1 MKTVL
6 SCFTH
11 TRPNLLALSISSPK
25 KLISASTG
33 DHTMKSAESSKQ
45 NNHQTNK
52 HTTLHKIR
60 HSQTDSVSSRFAIPN
75 TDKQHFSSNSFV
87 KKHRQCNSEQKTGDS
102 VPFSIDEHGRDSLR
116 LQQQPS
122 VTTSCQPH
130 CFPLSLLLFHAHCS
144 LPVPSPSVATTCFL
158 QTPTDTDDFRN
169 FSYNDVF
176 FHQHFCSVIDNDD
189 RVSKR

>member
-1 MKTVL
+1 MSISILLHYNDMKTVL

-11 TRPNLLALSISSPK
+11 THTAKFACPVHILTK

-75 TDKQHFSSNSFV
+75 THKQHFSSNSFV

-102 VPFSIDEHGRDSLR
+102 VPFSIDEHSRDSLR

-130 CFPLSLLLFHAHCS
+130 CFPLSLLLFHTHCS
-144 LPVPSPSVATTCFL
+144 LPVPIRGYHL
-158 QTPTDTDDFRN
+158 
-169 FSYNDVF
+169 FSADP
-176 FHQHFCSVIDNDD
+176 D
-189 RVSKR
+189 